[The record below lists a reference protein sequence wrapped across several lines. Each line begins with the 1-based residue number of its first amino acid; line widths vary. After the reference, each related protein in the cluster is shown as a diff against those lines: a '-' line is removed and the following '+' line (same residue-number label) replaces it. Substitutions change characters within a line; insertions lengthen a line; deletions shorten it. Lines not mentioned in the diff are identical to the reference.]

1 MYVHMC
7 RPMCMWV
14 NMFRWRPIQRVSLI
28 SLHLIYGGRTSQLSS
43 KLADKAGL
51 VSQLAL
57 GSPSLPFWDYILMG
71 WFIYSVHFSPYV

>member
-1 MYVHMC
+1 MQTHVYVGKH
-7 RPMCMWV
+7 V
-14 NMFRWRPIQRVSLI
+14 QVEADTVSLI

-57 GSPSLPFWDYILMG
+57 GSPSLPFWDYILVG